1 MHYFTSA
8 CHPSEE
14 VCRRTCLKEIVN
26 AINAMDNGSLAVKDG
41 ISMVGQAGKSFGDI
55 LDDINHISSQMQ
67 DVSAV
72 TEEISAGTHN
82 MLSAIENVAKIS
94 TESSANAENVV
105 AASEEQ
111 TALMKEVANA
121 AENLTQMAVDLQG
134 LMSSF
139 KL

>member
-1 MHYFTSA
+1 
-8 CHPSEE
+8 
-14 VCRRTCLKEIVN
+14 
-26 AINAMDNGSLAVKDG
+26 MDNGSIAVKDG

-82 MLSAIENVAKIS
+82 MLSSIENVAKIS
-94 TESSANAENVV
+94 TESSENAENVV
-105 AASEEQ
+105 A
-111 TALMKEVANA
+111 V
-121 AENLTQMAVDLQG
+121 AVDLQG